1 MCGLVLKRSGPVKE
15 QDVRM
20 FCETLCLGSRQMGIS
35 LTQKQIDQMVCHA
48 TQLEKWNK
56 KTNLTAITGPAAIAQ
71 KHFLDAIAVQ
81 PFVHQDKTIL
91 DLGSGGGFP
100 GLPLKLLNEN
110 MDMVLVDASRKK
122 VNFLKH
128 VIRLLGTGGIEA
140 IHGRVESFHQDP
152 DFAGR
157 FDAVLARGFA
167 GLSSLASLAA
177 PLLHPKGTIYAL
189 KGPTATREITSSLE
203 TRFIIQCD
211 HYTLP
216 LEEARRCLVRLTP
229 KTKQF
234 LNYTIQE
241 LF

>member
-1 MCGLVLKRSGPVKE
+1 MKE
-15 QDVRM
+15 QDVRI

-48 TQLEKWNK
+48 AQLEKWNK
-56 KTNLTAITGPAAIAQ
+56 RTNLTAITGPSAMAR
-71 KHFLDAIAVQ
+71 KHFLDAIAIQ
-81 PFVHQDKTIL
+81 PFVHQGRTIL

-100 GLPLKLLNEN
+100 GLPLKLLHEN

-167 GLSSLASLAA
+167 GLSSLASLAS
-177 PLLHPKGTIYAL
+177 PLLQPKGTIYAL
-189 KGPTATREITSSLE
+189 KGPRAAQEITSSLKSQ
-203 TRFIIQCD
+203 FVIQCD
-211 HYTLP
+211 YYTLP
-216 LEEARRCLVRLTP
+216 LIEADRCLVRLTP
-229 KTKQF
+229 KK
-234 LNYTIQE
+234 NSS
-241 LF
+241 

>member
-1 MCGLVLKRSGPVKE
+1 MCSLVLKRSGPVKE
-15 QDVRM
+15 QDAQI

-48 TQLEKWNK
+48 TELENWNK
-56 KTNLTAITGPAAIAQ
+56 KTNLTAITGPAAMAR

-81 PFVHQDKTIL
+81 PFVHQERTVL
-91 DLGSGGGFP
+91 DLGAGGGFP
-100 GLPLKLLNEN
+100 GLPLRLLNEH

-128 VIRLLGTGGIEA
+128 VIRLLGKRGIEA
-140 IHGRVESFHQDP
+140 VHGRVEKLHQDP

-157 FDAVLARGFA
+157 FDAVLARGIA
-167 GLSSLASLAA
+167 SLSSLASLAA

-189 KGPTATREITSSLE
+189 KGPMAAQEITALLE
-203 TRFIIQCD
+203 SRFIIQCD
-211 HYTLP
+211 YYILP

-229 KTKQF
+229 KQ
-234 LNYTIQE
+234 NSS
-241 LF
+241 